1 MENNI
6 SEHISWKEATFSPTA
21 MRLGINNVPNAEQLE
36 NMKQVAEIFEKVRAH
51 VGQPLQINSFFRSEK
66 LNTAIGGAKGSQHT
80 AGQAM
85 DIDSKDNALNKKIFD
100 FIRYHMNFDQVI
112 SEFGTDNAPEW
123 IHVSYS
129 KVHNRKEVLRAEK
142 INGVTVY
149 RHI

>member
-1 MENNI
+1 MEKI

-36 NMKQVAEIFEKVRAH
+36 NMKEVAEIFEKVRAH
-51 VGQPLQINSFFRSEK
+51 VGQPLQINSFFRSDK
-66 LNTAIGGAKGSQHT
+66 LNIAIGGAKGSQHT

-85 DIDSKDNALNKKIFD
+85 DIDSKDNTLNKKIFD
-100 FIRYHMNFDQVI
+100 FIKYHMNFDQLI